1 MKIYNTLTRKKE
13 ELIPLD
19 GKTIK
24 MYSCG
29 PTVYDYAHI
38 GNMRAYLFMD
48 FIKRSLIYLG
58 YKVKNV
64 MNITDVGH
72 LVSDADDGEDK
83 LVKTAKDTNK
93 TPWEIAQY
101 YTDFFFKDMEKLNIL
116 KPDVTPK
123 ATDHIKEMLDMVN
136 KLFADEY
143 AYETSDGIYFDI
155 EKYPEYGQLSRIDLE
170 KQMAGAR
177 VEVNDEKR
185 QPADFALWKK
195 APKNHIMQWESPW
208 GMGYPGWHIECSAM
222 SKKYLGEQFDLHTGG
237 IDHIPIH
244 HENEIAQSNCYIGK
258 QAVRYWMHNEFL
270 QVDGGKMSKS
280 IGTAYLVSDLE
291 EKGFEPLAYRYMC
304 LNAHY
309 STKLNFT
316 WDSIESAQIS
326 LRRLSDL
333 TISHMDGKEKID
345 KQILDDLKN
354 DFSQALSDD
363 LNLPLAMAT
372 VWKVAR
378 YGEKS
383 KDLYNLLMDFD
394 RVLALNLDKKRE
406 DEKEDLPK
414 EVLELVRKRELAR
427 QEKNWALS
435 DSLRDEITKLGYQIM
450 DTKEGQTI
458 KKI

>member
-19 GKTIK
+19 GKTIR

-185 QPADFALWKK
+185 HPADFALWKK

-394 RVLALNLDKKRE
+394 RVLALNLDVKRE
-406 DEKEDLPK
+406 DEKEDLPN
-414 EVLELVRKRELAR
+414 EVLELVKERELAR